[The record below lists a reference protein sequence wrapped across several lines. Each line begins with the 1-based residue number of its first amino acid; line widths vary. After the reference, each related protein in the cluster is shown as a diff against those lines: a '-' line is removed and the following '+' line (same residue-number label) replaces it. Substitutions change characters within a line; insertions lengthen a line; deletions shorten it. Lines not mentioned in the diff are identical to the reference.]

1 MNKEIEI
8 KIRIENSEELI
19 NKLKL
24 LGFSYQRILEKKRQV
39 WEKNG
44 QKIIEL
50 LVDELPFGN

>member
-24 LGFSYQRILEKKRQV
+24 LGCSYQRILEKKRQV